1 MGKLKRKKPAI
12 KMKKKPE
19 NFSIENMQGK
29 FLHRFQ
35 IDNDFPTLHIL
46 YPFLH
51 DYIDFKDECI
61 TKYNKLVRRESNI
74 EHYYLD
80 PTMGISVN
88 IDTHNKSYQLLIGTK
103 KVVDQPLLYDEGSM
117 EELIEIIKNVQGIHI
132 HSTCISEN
140 SLENEEFVVSIFNV
154 SIDNLKI
161 RTEILDGK
169 NSFLKLPSTTW
180 YEDGVITPGG
190 VSIGTSL
197 DENMQPIDSIISLR
211 SYTDQGYESHKEIFW
226 GNLKFEEGLVKN
238 LSVIIDETNK
248 DNILIKLEIFNL
260 ENPTTLFNTT
270 IPIKTSENYLNF
282 KSCFDKNGFCYFSL
296 IKITRSEEVEETFN
310 DAKLNNIIIIDANRR
325 EEFIR
330 WIDPVRLDLGG
341 LDGSKKILINEK
353 SLEVGIYKHTNLQN
367 LTDTYVRKI
376 FNELVANKIGL
387 ALDLPLVNT
396 SFHMDHAT
404 VGVITKLVPPP
415 VFKLSEIKLE
425 LVQNFESLIDM
436 VAFDI
441 FICNSDR
448 HIDNICFSKQQ
459 NLYYPM
465 LIDHTRCL
473 GGCKTNDLQ
482 KLNDDRFPYYLNLTG
497 LEFINERISGVEVF
511 DAIITRIKQINLDEI
526 FSFSLDNELCKFIDS
541 CSAYDEHIFEFLLKA
556 FKKRQMHIESILKE
570 SLGL

>member
-1 MGKLKRKKPAI
+1 M
-12 KMKKKPE
+12 
-19 NFSIENMQGK
+19 
-29 FLHRFQ
+29 
-35 IDNDFPTLHIL
+35 
-46 YPFLH
+46 
-51 DYIDFKDECI
+51 
-61 TKYNKLVRRESNI
+61 
-74 EHYYLD
+74 
-80 PTMGISVN
+80 
-88 IDTHNKSYQLLIGTK
+88 
-103 KVVDQPLLYDEGSM
+103 
-117 EELIEIIKNVQGIHI
+117 
-132 HSTCISEN
+132 
-140 SLENEEFVVSIFNV
+140 
-154 SIDNLKI
+154 
-161 RTEILDGK
+161 
-169 NSFLKLPSTTW
+169 
-180 YEDGVITPGG
+180 
-190 VSIGTSL
+190 
-197 DENMQPIDSIISLR
+197 
-211 SYTDQGYESHKEIFW
+211 
-226 GNLKFEEGLVKN
+226 
-238 LSVIIDETNK
+238 
-248 DNILIKLEIFNL
+248 
-260 ENPTTLFNTT
+260 
-270 IPIKTSENYLNF
+270 
-282 KSCFDKNGFCYFSL
+282 
-296 IKITRSEEVEETFN
+296 
-310 DAKLNNIIIIDANRR
+310 
-325 EEFIR
+325 
-330 WIDPVRLDLGG
+330 GG